1 MSRTTGAIVFGGD
14 LLHAADMARC
24 EGLWGAAQALAGAQ
38 APSALLV
45 GMRSG
50 QRPGLRQDAQDALRR
65 IRTCRA
71 ERPGAIGLFSA
82 SDPFSAHLARTLSA
96 QDGAAL
102 VATVVGLHADH
113 AVCADAHGL
122 SRRVALAPGQVL
134 LVDERYFLRRP
145 LDPGLCEAGQDDR
158 ATAAG
163 AGTDFDVPA
172 GAVALPEAQLILSG
186 GDGVQDWES
195 LVAVAELLGAT
206 VGATKVACDKGLQPR
221 ARQVGSSGTAVS
233 PRVYLALGISGSTQH
248 LQGIAEAA
256 SVLAVNT
263 DPNAAIARRAELLL
277 VADAN
282 AVLRAL
288 RSTLQAGGRA

>member
-1 MSRTTGAIVFGGD
+1 
-14 LLHAADMARC
+14 
-24 EGLWGAAQALAGAQ
+24 
-38 APSALLV
+38 
-45 GMRSG
+45 
-50 QRPGLRQDAQDALRR
+50 
-65 IRTCRA
+65 
-71 ERPGAIGLFSA
+71 
-82 SDPFSAHLARTLSA
+82 
-96 QDGAAL
+96 
-102 VATVVGLHADH
+102 
-113 AVCADAHGL
+113 AVCADAQGL

-145 LDPGLCEAGQDDR
+145 VDPGLCDAGQDDR
-158 ATAAG
+158 AADAG
-163 AGTDFDVPA
+163 MDFDVPA

-195 LVAVAELLGAT
+195 LAAVAELLGAT
-206 VGATKVACDKGLQPR
+206 VGATKVVCDKGLQPR

-248 LQGIAEAA
+248 LQGVAEAA

-288 RSTLQAGGRA
+288 RSTLQAGERT